1 MNQRNN
7 ILIVNEDQIKK
18 VTQILIDKKVLFH
31 PNISPAGIPDFKN
44 YRGREFVVMLDRNIL
59 VDLLRLVETGTL
71 KDRNKLKIVASLLFW
86 SDFNNV
92 ALTSGFALME
102 HSHFKGDNSE
112 SSHQHNV
119 FQSIHDNYSPNIW
132 LALAQ
137 GQKTTIPKIEIR
149 STKKTEYLIDNE
161 HHTWNYLQILKLC
174 QLLVRSDLSRTEK
187 IEKFHQWSYD
197 NVLIGIYS
205 TCYAM
210 LFLSSQAK
218 LSVKLAKIPID
229 EILHSCSNTAWDLTY
244 LSFWSTLYWTDRG
257 SSEVF
262 LFATMDKELKK
273 IFTLVHSQ
281 SENAFVKILG
291 EQEATRAKKD
301 LERIYKPRPKR
312 DFDPVILAEL
322 RNKEEENLLS
332 LMTSTLSNTRS

>member
-1 MNQRNN
+1 MNQRKN
-7 ILIVNEDQIKK
+7 ILLVNEEQVKK
-18 VTQILIDKKVLFH
+18 VTQILIEKKVLYH
-31 PNISPAGIPDFKN
+31 PNISPTGIPNFKN
-44 YRGREFVVMLDRNIL
+44 YRGREFVVILDRNIL

-112 SSHQHNV
+112 SNHQHNL
-119 FQSIHDNYSPNIW
+119 FQSIHGNYNPKTW
-132 LALAQ
+132 LELAL
-137 GQKTTIPKIEIR
+137 GQKTSIPQIEIK
-149 STKKTEYLIDNE
+149 SSEEAEYLINNE

-174 QLLVRSDLSRTEK
+174 QLLVRTDLSRTEK

-197 NVLIGIYS
+197 NVLVGIYS

-218 LSVKLAKIPID
+218 LSVKFAKISINK
-229 EILHSCSNTAWDLTY
+229 ILHSCSNTAWDLTY
-244 LSFWSTLYWTDRG
+244 LSFWSTLYWTDRNSG
-257 SSEVF
+257 EVF

-273 IFTLVHSQ
+273 IFSHVHSQ
-281 SENAFVKILG
+281 SEDVFVQILG
-291 EQEATRAKKD
+291 EQEGSRVKKD

-312 DFDPVILAEL
+312 TFDPKELAEL
-322 RNKEEENLLS
+322 RKREEEKLLS
-332 LMTSTLSNTRS
+332 IMTNTRS